1 MFAFETGEGQFD
13 MAGRGHG
20 TFVLRYVSQL
30 SRPEPAEKHHG
41 RGWPVGNISSGRGNR
56 RSAVSYHHHGDS
68 SGSAA
73 AAAFAGICT
82 EIVGRVPHVRRLH
95 GHLAGVRERPVDGLH
110 EGVCWRLEL
119 GHRAG
124 QICVESLRGDR
135 LQFHFNLKF
144 MYQENTTGTARRRI
158 RRTLWYGPEMDAHPC
173 NKRAV
178 QSFSKLYL
186 GPPPA
191 PREASLEQE
200 GSESQSAARG
210 DQPDNE
216 ADESNVWDS

>member
-1 MFAFETGEGQFD
+1 
-13 MAGRGHG
+13 MAAVGPWATYHQAGATAVQPYPTTTMEIPLDPPPPPPSPASAPRLSDGYPTCGDYMVIWQVCERGLW
-20 TFVLRYVSQL
+20 TDFTK
-30 SRPEPAEKHHG
+30 E
-41 RGWPVGNISSGRGNR
+41 W
-56 RSAVSYHHHGDS
+56 
-68 SGSAA
+68 
-73 AAAFAGICT
+73 
-82 EIVGRVPHVRRLH
+82 
-95 GHLAGVRERPVDGLH
+95 
-110 EGVCWRLEL
+110 CWRLEL

-124 QICVESLRGDR
+124 QICVESLRRDR